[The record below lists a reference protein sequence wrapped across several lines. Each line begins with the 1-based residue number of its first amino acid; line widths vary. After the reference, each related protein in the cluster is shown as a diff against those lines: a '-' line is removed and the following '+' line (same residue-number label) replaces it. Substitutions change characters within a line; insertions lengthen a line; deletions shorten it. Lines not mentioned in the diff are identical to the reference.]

1 MNKELKNKV
10 AIITGSY
17 GDIGNAI
24 AKGLASSGIKLALL
38 GRDAEKLDLQREKLF
53 KANDVDIL
61 SIECDVKN
69 SKSFEN
75 AVQQVFSNWNT
86 IIKPHKYEDIKRI

>member
-38 GRDAEKLDLQREKLF
+38 GRDAEKLDLLTERKTF
-53 KANDVDIL
+53 KG
-61 SIECDVKN
+61 K
-69 SKSFEN
+69 
-75 AVQQVFSNWNT
+75 
-86 IIKPHKYEDIKRI
+86 